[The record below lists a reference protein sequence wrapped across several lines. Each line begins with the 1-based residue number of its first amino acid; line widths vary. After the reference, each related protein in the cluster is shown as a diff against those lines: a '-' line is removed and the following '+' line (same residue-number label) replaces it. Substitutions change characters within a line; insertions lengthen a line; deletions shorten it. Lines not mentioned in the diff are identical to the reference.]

1 MRSHDNE
8 KGFALILLIG
18 ITAAL
23 AIFAATMVMMLAN
36 QQWGTAKERSAKTA
50 LYYSEAAL
58 NSAATALESDNSWL
72 TTPFTTTSDQTEMNT
87 NYGSISGAP
96 VVTYLVYDNQSPVN
110 YTVNWD
116 ANGDGAVWVQT
127 TTTYVNRTTTVRELV
142 KSQKSSSVLP
152 YAAAWTDT
160 DMTLNN
166 TSNIYGVNLDG
177 TPDTSGAPY
186 ATTVMCG
193 GDFTGNS
200 STTLASPAD
209 STHTQ
214 SLGLQVNGN
223 VTTPGHNFN
232 PVKGG
237 VGMLSDYFDQA
248 HQAALMNLAQT
259 AMSSSS
265 SLFDLSP
272 PTVCTTSTAL
282 LAAMTY
288 NSTTKT
294 YTASGDLEY
303 NNTST
308 TLTLNTAGTT
318 YNFQKLYVNGA
329 LTLSGN
335 VTVSCT
341 SLYVNGAFTE
351 SGATSAMTD
360 QFGPVYCTGTIT
372 WKGGTTST
380 APLVTIKTTSPTTT
394 TVSGTVMASPTV
406 AGPMFAK
413 ILSIDGDSSTNSSYD
428 GSSGAWNITLG
439 YIWVDGDAGTGDV
452 AVNFSGPVGH
462 RLTALLP
469 GAGHDG
475 ADLLERPRQLRLAD
489 ESDGLLH
496 AVRQRRPL
504 LQHLRVGEHR
514 HVHRPHDPLRG
525 RHRDHGLQLGPQ
537 RRRRGP
543 GRHARGYRHHHVGQ
557 RRHLLQPDGHQQ
569 HRPRLHHDDHHSAGP
584 GLVAAAQGDLT
595 VERRRDADRQT

>member
-72 TTPFTTTSDQTEMNT
+72 TTPFTTTSRQTEMNT

-96 VVTYLVYDNQSPVN
+96 TVTYLVYDNQNPVN

-142 KSQKSSSVLP
+142 QSQKSSSVLP

-160 DMTLNN
+160 NMALNG

-214 SLGLQVNGN
+214 SLGLQVNGT

-248 HQAALMNLAQT
+248 HQAALMNGPR
-259 AMSSSS
+259 
-265 SLFDLSP
+265 P
-272 PTVCTTSTAL
+272 P
-282 LAAMTY
+282 
-288 NSTTKT
+288 
-294 YTASGDLEY
+294 
-303 NNTST
+303 
-308 TLTLNTAGTT
+308 
-318 YNFQKLYVNGA
+318 
-329 LTLSGN
+329 
-335 VTVSCT
+335 
-341 SLYVNGAFTE
+341 
-351 SGATSAMTD
+351 
-360 QFGPVYCTGTIT
+360 
-372 WKGGTTST
+372 
-380 APLVTIKTTSPTTT
+380 
-394 TVSGTVMASPTV
+394 
-406 AGPMFAK
+406 
-413 ILSIDGDSSTNSSYD
+413 
-428 GSSGAWNITLG
+428 
-439 YIWVDGDAGTGDV
+439 
-452 AVNFSGPVGH
+452 
-462 RLTALLP
+462 
-469 GAGHDG
+469 
-475 ADLLERPRQLRLAD
+475 
-489 ESDGLLH
+489 
-496 AVRQRRPL
+496 
-504 LQHLRVGEHR
+504 
-514 HVHRPHDPLRG
+514 
-525 RHRDHGLQLGPQ
+525 
-537 RRRRGP
+537 
-543 GRHARGYRHHHVGQ
+543 
-557 RRHLLQPDGHQQ
+557 
-569 HRPRLHHDDHHSAGP
+569 
-584 GLVAAAQGDLT
+584 
-595 VERRRDADRQT
+595 